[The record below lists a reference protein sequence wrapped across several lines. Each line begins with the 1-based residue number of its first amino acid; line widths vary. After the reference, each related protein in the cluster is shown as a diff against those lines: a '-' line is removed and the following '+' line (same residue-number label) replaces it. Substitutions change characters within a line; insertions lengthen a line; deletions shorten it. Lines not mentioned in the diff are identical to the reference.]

1 MPFFDA
7 SGFAAGFAHPL
18 LAPAHLLSLIG
29 LGLLA
34 GGASL
39 RARLAVM
46 AAFAL
51 GLAGGLGA
59 IASGMGE
66 TPAND
71 MLFVAAGI
79 CGATAALAMPV
90 ALWLAAPAAIIVGCA
105 VGLDSPPDAVSL
117 REAVWTLIGT
127 GCGAVAALALMTGAA
142 ALIRW
147 AVRPIALQVAGSWLA
162 AIAVLVLALRWRA

>member
-66 TPAND
+66 TAAND
-71 MLFVAAGI
+71 MLFVAAGV
-79 CGATAALAMPV
+79 CGATAALGMPV
-90 ALWLAAPAAIIVGCA
+90 AVWLAAPAAIIVGCA

-147 AVRPIALQVAGSWLA
+147 AGRPIALQVAGSWLA